1 MNTVGERL
9 KILRDGMGLSQ
20 KKMAE
25 LLDVTQ
31 PSINRYEHGK
41 AVPIE
46 VLIGY
51 ADYFDVS
58 YRKTFLTG
66 YRPKWRKTRKPR
78 LVTRLRRLSAD
89 NQIVLRVLWSL
100 SLWRKR
106 HQPHRSCPP
115 LLQVRFGKKEAQGM
129 PQKAG

>member
-9 KILRDGMGLSQ
+9 KTLREGMGLSQ

-58 YRKTFLTG
+58 MDYITCRCDEPQGKDAWNADLRQSGIGEVYR
-66 YRPKWRKTRKPR
+66 
-78 LVTRLRRLSAD
+78 D
-89 NQIVLRVLWSL
+89 VL
-100 SLWRKR
+100 
-106 HQPHRSCPP
+106 
-115 LLQVRFGKKEAQGM
+115 
-129 PQKAG
+129 

>member
-1 MNTVGERL
+1 
-9 KILRDGMGLSQ
+9 
-20 KKMAE
+20 MAE

-58 YRKTFLTG
+58 MDYITCRCDEPQGKL
-66 YRPKWRKTRKPR
+66 YQARPPISDNPELGKFIEMCFDPHSPMNGR
-78 LVTRLRRLSAD
+78 LKGPVPHDGGWKMKEKSKMISAA
-89 NQIVLRVLWSL
+89 L
-100 SLWRKR
+100 
-106 HQPHRSCPP
+106 
-115 LLQVRFGKKEAQGM
+115 
-129 PQKAG
+129 

>member
-9 KILRDGMGLSQ
+9 KILREGMGLSQ
-20 KKMAE
+20 KKMAD

-78 LVTRLRRLSAD
+78 LVTRLRT
-89 NQIVLRVLWSL
+89 II
-100 SLWRKR
+100 
-106 HQPHRSCPP
+106 C
-115 LLQVRFGKKEAQGM
+115 
-129 PQKAG
+129 

>member
-9 KILRDGMGLSQ
+9 KILREGIGLSQ

-41 AVPIE
+41 AVPLE

-58 YRKTFLTG
+58 MDYIPPAAVPTSREGCIRHDRRSLTI
-66 YRPKWRKTRKPR
+66 RNWE
-78 LVTRLRRLSAD
+78 
-89 NQIVLRVLWSL
+89 SL
-100 SLWRKR
+100 SKCALIRN
-106 HQPHRSCPP
+106 PP
-115 LLQVRFGKKEAQGM
+115 
-129 PQKAG
+129 

>member
-9 KILRDGMGLSQ
+9 KTLREEMGLSQ

-58 YRKTFLTG
+58 MDYITAAVMSHRASCI
-66 YRPKWRKTRKPR
+66 RHD
-78 LVTRLRRLSAD
+78 RRSPTIR
-89 NQIVLRVLWSL
+89 NWGSL
-100 SLWRKR
+100 SRCALTHILR
-106 HQPHRSCPP
+106 
-115 LLQVRFGKKEAQGM
+115 
-129 PQKAG
+129 